1 MSGNIKSSFSPNET
15 EVLVTTAEHVFIQIQ
30 PSDCVLNQHTKPQ
43 VLKLIG
49 TLIDLNPNF
58 QKNLVRSCFFRLL
71 RHSKKY
77 IYRFDLKRLLKWKH
91 IYVDVVWVC
100 EGGAEPHLWWNSNTE
115 SRRQKQHARK
125 LNQNIVA
132 VFFCT
137 FGLGSVMKIL
147 IMKGKTLI
155 FIYLPTYWTMALH

>member
-58 QKNLVRSCFFRLL
+58 
-71 RHSKKY
+71 
-77 IYRFDLKRLLKWKH
+77 
-91 IYVDVVWVC
+91 
-100 EGGAEPHLWWNSNTE
+100 
-115 SRRQKQHARK
+115 
-125 LNQNIVA
+125 
-132 VFFCT
+132 
-137 FGLGSVMKIL
+137 
-147 IMKGKTLI
+147 
-155 FIYLPTYWTMALH
+155 